1 MDKGVVA
8 ATRRFPFQGM
18 AIKERAARDEEF
30 RDLCT
35 DFADAEIELLR
46 WEQSTEL
53 KRDERCAEYQELV
66 TDLAREIVAALDTA
80 AIIPFHKRWPKP
92 RL

>member
-35 DFADAEIELLR
+35 DFGDAEEALRR
-46 WEQSTEL
+46 WEQSTDPKSAL
-53 KRDERCAEYQELV
+53 RCAEYVELV
-66 TDLAREIVAALDTA
+66 GDLAREIEVALERA
-80 AIIPFHKRWPKP
+80 AIIPFPKGP
-92 RL
+92 KNRL

>member
-8 ATRRFPFQGM
+8 ATRRFPFKGV
-18 AIKERAARDEEF
+18 AIEERAARDGEF

-35 DFADAEIELLR
+35 DFADAETELLR
-46 WEQSTEL
+46 WEQSTEP

-66 TDLAREIVAALDTA
+66 ADLAREIAASLDTA
-80 AIIPFHKRWPKP
+80 SIIPFHKRWPKS